1 MEDFVFILL
10 GSIFNPIYIIII
22 VVVILIVSDS
32 RKKNRIQSEQQRQ
45 IAEGVTEGDFSKSD
59 AMAIATDRNT
69 PPAPMPPKP
78 KNPMTKWNWLL
89 YIGSFL
95 IVLAMIYFVDSVND
109 AAVAPTTIILTLIIY
124 IAGLAITKAVSYL
137 KPVGKAFTYSGL
149 CMIPLWL
156 ISLNALKLPTEV
168 VPFIV
173 ATSFSIASV
182 IASFVLNDAFLGY
195 VVFLSVA
202 TFIGSFAPLF
212 FKNPTSGVVAYF
224 LLVTPMIAAL
234 MPLCFWIKKPKW
246 LPVALR
252 HASMGLGKVLIPM
265 VFICSLLLFL
275 IPNVGVEA
283 PFLRTVCA
291 AFFTI
296 HCVAHWFS
304 SKEHGYFVATRFA
317 VQCLILA
324 ILCDSLNFSAMRMW
338 NESINYAA
346 ALACAIVWLITFL
359 AQVIYSLY
367 ANCDNEADKKL
378 ERAIGL
384 ISIIGIFATPIL
396 CAEFDK
402 IPYAIVWIVICV
414 VTAILGVLHAMRYKN
429 VTWSLATVASII
441 ILPIIYGVNIAK
453 PSWGAGA
460 YMACYSVIG
469 LVFLFG
475 YYAMQR
481 IQKHESDVVGIVAI
495 GVTSAAIIVTSIGAN
510 LSGVG
515 YLIVAGLIAALA
527 ALSKQKWIYELS
539 IYATAMSLF
548 SFAGNVYDLAVKGMP
563 KDFRYGYPG
572 GSKGLEYSIAL
583 SVVRAHIIAIAFG
596 LTTWIYERAKSSQ
609 PRLVIGYTL
618 FTLIMSVTC
627 TINNSLGWGI
637 LLLVEQVIA
646 LVFSVMTHRTW
657 MTWISSIAIFLIAL
671 RLTGGFN
678 FIWLGIVGIA
688 LIAFVIWQLSKQNK
702 KLMASNNN
710 PDSPNK
716 PESQRTPIADSAQKP
731 EETEQKNIEEYA
743 TDEMKEET
751 TDDKKPDDS
760 KKDDKSDEPKDK
772 PDKSEQRAEEP
783 SGNSIPEDVLWDL
796 DNRSKFDET
805 KDKDSTGEE

>member
-1 MEDFVFILL
+1 
-10 GSIFNPIYIIII
+10 
-22 VVVILIVSDS
+22 
-32 RKKNRIQSEQQRQ
+32 
-45 IAEGVTEGDFSKSD
+45 
-59 AMAIATDRNT
+59 
-69 PPAPMPPKP
+69 
-78 KNPMTKWNWLL
+78 MTKWNWLL

-124 IAGLAITKAVSYL
+124 IAGLAITKAVGYL

-212 FKNPTSGVVAYF
+212 FKNPTSGIVAYF
-224 LLVTPMIAAL
+224 LFVAPMVAAL
-234 MPLCFWIKKPKW
+234 MPLCFWIRKPKW

-291 AFFTI
+291 TFFII

-324 ILCDSLNFSAMRMW
+324 ILCDSLNFSVMHMW
-338 NESINYAA
+338 DESINYAA

-396 CAEFDK
+396 CAGFDK
-402 IPYAIVWIVICV
+402 IPYAIVWIVICI

-495 GVTSAAIIVTSIGAN
+495 SVTSAAIIITSIDAN
-510 LSGVG
+510 FSGVG
-515 YLIVAGLIAALA
+515 YLVVAGLIATLTS
-527 ALSKQKWIYELS
+527 LSKQKWLYELS

-548 SFAGNVYDLAVKGMP
+548 SFAGNVYDLAVKGLP
-563 KDFRYGYPG
+563 NDHIYSYS
-572 GSKGLEYSIAL
+572 GSSKSLEYGIAL
-583 SVVRAHIIAIAFG
+583 SVARAHIIMIAFG
-596 LTTWIYERAKSSQ
+596 LTSWLYERKKGPSAQ
-609 PRLVIGYTL
+609 ARLIIGYSL

-637 LLLVEQVIA
+637 LLLIEQVVA
-646 LVFSVMTHRTW
+646 LIFAVMTHRVW
-657 MTWISSIAIFLIAL
+657 MTWVSSIAIFLIAL

-678 FIWLGIVGIA
+678 FIWLGIIGIA
-688 LIAFVIWQLSKQNK
+688 LIAFVIWQLSRQNK
-702 KLMASNNN
+702 KLTANN
-710 PDSPNK
+710 DPNTPAL
-716 PESQRTPIADSAQKP
+716 PEAQGAPTAEPAPKEEKVEP
-731 EETEQKNIEEYA
+731 EETE
-743 TDEMKEET
+743 
-751 TDDKKPDDS
+751 
-760 KKDDKSDEPKDK
+760 KDTSDEKKETADESKDSDAESEK
-772 PDKSEQRAEEP
+772 PEEP
-783 SGNSIPEDVLWDL
+783 KESEKKKAESSEDNSIPEDVLWDL
-796 DNRSKFDET
+796 DNRSKFEPE
-805 KDKDSTGEE
+805 DKNSDNKE